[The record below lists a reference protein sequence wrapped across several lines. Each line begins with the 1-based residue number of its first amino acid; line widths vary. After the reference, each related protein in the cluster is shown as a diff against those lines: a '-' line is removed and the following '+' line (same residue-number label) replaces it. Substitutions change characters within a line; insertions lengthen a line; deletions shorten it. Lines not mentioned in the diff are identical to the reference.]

1 MSYSILIVDDNKGI
15 LSALKLSLSHHFDN
29 VVTLDSPKTLMS
41 TMNENSFDVVLLDM
55 NFKTDINTGNEGLYW
70 LGQIKKNFA
79 VEVVLF
85 TAFGDVELAV
95 TGIKQG
101 AYDFL
106 LKPWDNEKLL
116 KTLLDAAKHSKSL
129 RKNKKSGHANV
140 VAAADET
147 PLFWGSSPKMT
158 ALRGMVEKMAH
169 SMANILITGENG
181 TGKDVLAQE
190 IYRLSD
196 IDSNGNRLNKPF
208 VPVDMGSMPE
218 TLFES
223 ELFGHVKG
231 AFTDAYQDH
240 VGKFELANGGTI
252 FLDEIGNI
260 PLHLQS
266 KLLRVLQNRVMTRVG
281 DNKLI
286 PINIR
291 LICATNA
298 NLETMVREG
307 KFREDLY
314 YRVNTIK
321 LQLPSLRERKEDIV
335 PLAEMFVGRFSEQYE
350 KDIIAISPEAQ
361 AVLTECQWGG
371 NVRELQNCV
380 EKAVILCDDDIL
392 RPSDFQLNYLNF
404 WKPQDEN
411 SCNATLD
418 DIERE
423 AISSVIKMYN
433 GNLSLVAKHLD
444 ISRQT
449 LYNKIKKYDL

>member
-1 MSYSILIVDDNKGI
+1 M
-15 LSALKLSLSHHFDN
+15 KLSLSHHFDK

-70 LGQIKKNFA
+70 LGQIKKIFA

-129 RKNKKSGHANV
+129 KKNKKSGFADV
-140 VAAADET
+140 VAADET
-147 PLFWGSSPKMT
+147 RLLWGNSPKMT
-158 ALRGMVEKMAH
+158 ELRVMVEKMAH
-169 SMANILITGENG
+169 SKANILITGENG
-181 TGKDVLAQE
+181 TGKDMLAQE

-196 IDSNGNRLNKPF
+196 FDADGNRLNKPF

-240 VGKFELANGGTI
+240 VGKFEIANGGTI

-266 KLLRVLQNRVMTRVG
+266 KLLRVLQNRVMSRVG

-321 LQLPSLRERKEDIV
+321 LQLPPLRERKEDIV
-335 PLAEMFVGRFSEQYE
+335 QLAEMFVGRFSEQYE
-350 KDIIAISPEAQ
+350 KNIVGISPEAQ
-361 AVLTECQWGG
+361 SILTECQWGG

-433 GNLSLVAKHLD
+433 GNLSLVSKHLD